1 MDGSSSEAVFTP
13 DKLMQVY
20 SKMRDKLEALERD
33 VNKVEEGMKM
43 IKTALLDHFKV
54 NGADSIRTSHGLAY
68 RSVRVT
74 HSTADWESFHRFI
87 LDHEVPQLLEKRI
100 NQKNMK
106 DFLEQ
111 YPETIPPGLNTVSEY
126 TITIR
131 RK

>member
-20 SKMRDKLEALERD
+20 SKMRDKLEALQRD
-33 VNKVEEGMKM
+33 VDKVEDDMKTVK
-43 IKTALLDHFKV
+43 IALLDHFKV

-68 RSVRVT
+68 RSVKVT

-111 YPETIPPGLNTVSEY
+111 NPETIPPGLNTVSEY